1 MKAEESMGCLLS
13 DFDAGCKFA
22 GLAYYIYTEAE
33 AAEEDQTLLD
43 VYFFDSSDLSSL
55 SINIKVV
62 TSKQQDIQQ

>member
-33 AAEEDQTLLD
+33 AAEED
-43 VYFFDSSDLSSL
+43 
-55 SINIKVV
+55 
-62 TSKQQDIQQ
+62 